1 MNLIVK
7 YIYSTRDE
15 KYLSNLKLYLFNKG
29 KTFEIGIEPP
39 TSSLDMTIYLENKE
53 DFYLIDSLINWKNIK
68 KIYLVLINLEDVPF

>member
-7 YIYSTRDE
+7 YIYSSLDK
-15 KYLSNLKLYLFNKG
+15 KYFENLKLYLFSKG

-53 DFYLIDSLINWKNIK
+53 DFYLIDSLINWENIK
-68 KIYLVLINLEDVPF
+68 KVYLVLINLEDVPF

>member
-7 YIYSTRDE
+7 YIYSSLDK
-15 KYLSNLKLYLFNKG
+15 KYFENLKLYLFSKQ
-29 KTFEIGIEPP
+29 KIFEVGIEPP

-53 DFYLIDSLINWKNIK
+53 DYFLIDSLINWENIQ